1 MKDELGGKIVNIVK
15 AEIITGHLVSILF
28 DDGKESIIDFKPCL
42 EAHPHESWN
51 YLLDEDEFAKNMKID
66 HGNLVWGENWDLSF
80 EIANYYNEDLYGDY
94 DSDNEDKRSI
104 PTIIYHYMGMDI
116 EINEHHS
123 PIQIHGR
130 KEGLESRAELIING
144 GELEDVRIKM
154 VEGKEPLKK
163 EDLEI
168 FITFIKEKS
177 TNIVDKWI
185 SVYVNGFPL
194 EIERYE

>member
-1 MKDELGGKIVNIVK
+1 
-15 AEIITGHLVSILF
+15 
-28 DDGKESIIDFKPCL
+28 
-42 EAHPHESWN
+42 
-51 YLLDEDEFAKNMKID
+51 
-66 HGNLVWGENWDLSF
+66 
-80 EIANYYNEDLYGDY
+80 
-94 DSDNEDKRSI
+94 
-104 PTIIYHYMGMDI
+104 MGMDI

-177 TNIVDKWI
+177 TDIVDKWI

-194 EIERYE
+194 ETERYE